1 MFWLS
6 NFPLNP
12 FLGRRAYDNNNGII
26 IPIYWYWVKITP
38 VIYPIYAGLE
48 RICPRDTKN
57 VSYVDVGHV

>member
-1 MFWLS
+1 MNCNTFISILHENLS
-6 NFPLNP
+6 
-12 FLGRRAYDNNNGII
+12 YDNNNGII